1 MTTATT
7 KVLNSDQRRFL
18 DAQTQRAREAAQRA
32 AEDALR
38 ALAVAEP
45 SRPGYL
51 NDEQNKLRLAL
62 RDKARQL
69 GDDTAR
75 VGAALTSLV
84 HDVAYEQWH
93 RLLFA
98 RFLEVN
104 GLLRHPDYR
113 DIPLSLEDCGDL
125 ASDLGEPDAWAVA
138 ARFASEILPGVF
150 RLTDPAVQVR
160 FAAEHRNALER
171 LLLDIP
177 SEVFTTEDALGWV
190 YQFWQTAEKKRVN
203 DSGVK
208 IGGADLSPVTQLFT
222 ENYMVRFLLENS
234 LGAWWAARH
243 PDSSLIAG
251 WEYFRRS
258 EDGTP
263 ATGSFSDWPD
273 RAADVTVMDPCCGS
287 GHFLVAMFGMLWRM
301 RAEEE
306 GLTPAE
312 AQDAVLRDNLH
323 GLELDPRCTQI
334 ATFNV
339 ALEAWKQGGFRD
351 LPAPQI
357 ACSGVPVRSSLSDW
371 EDLAG
376 SDTEL
381 RSTMRRLYA
390 LFRNADTLG
399 SLIDPRP
406 SAGGDGLFG
415 RDLAIGVSA
424 SSLRD
429 VLVSALR
436 AEQRDETV
444 LGHAADDVVNAA
456 GLLGRRYVLVAT
468 NPPYLQRRSM
478 DLSLQEHVDSYF
490 SDAKAD
496 IATAFIER
504 CIDFVAPTFGSVA
517 VVSPQNWLLL
527 GSYKK
532 FRDSLL
538 GQRRVDLV
546 ARLGAG
552 AFTQITGEIVKVSLS
567 IISAVAPQ
575 STHCISGLLAHRVDG
590 ADGKAAHLQAGQLLS
605 PAQLVQKQNP
615 DSRITLTKIR
625 PGSLLEEI
633 ADGVAG
639 IQTGDYP
646 RFGRNFWERPL
657 PHPDWEFQQSTVT
670 STRPYGGR
678 EHILWWEGGTGRF
691 HQFVAERLGEWGVG
705 AWIRGDDL
713 RGRRGVA
720 VSQMGSLPVSI
731 YTGELFD
738 NNTAVIIPHHDE
750 DFPAL
755 WAYCSSDDF
764 ANDVRDLDDSLKV
777 TNATLVKVAF
787 DHDRW
792 RAIADATGPIQSP
805 ASDDP
810 TQWIFDGD
818 VASSTQPLQ
827 VAVAR
832 LLDYRWPDQAADAL
846 YSHVDG
852 DGIVALQSLP
862 GEADATTR
870 LRALLAD
877 SYDERWSAALERQ
890 LVTEA
895 GGKNGQLEDWLRDS
909 FFAQHVKVFDNRPFL
924 WHIWDGRKD
933 GFSAIV
939 NYHRLDRRTLE
950 KLTFTALG
958 AWIDRQKHEA
968 RAERPGADARLAAA
982 EELQR
987 RLQLILDG
995 EPPYDVYVRWKEMA
1009 EQPIGW
1015 EPDLDDGV
1023 RLNIRPFVTA
1033 GVLRSKVNVHWRKD
1047 RGTNPDGSERHNDL
1061 HPALEKR
1068 RAARREAGDTE

>member
-1 MTTATT
+1 MTTETT

-18 DAQTQRAREAAQRA
+18 DAQTQRARAAAQRA
-32 AEDALR
+32 ADDALS

-51 NDEQNKLRLAL
+51 SDEQNKLRLAL

-75 VGAALTSLV
+75 AGAVLTNLV

-104 GLLRHPDYR
+104 GLLRHPEYR
-113 DIPLSLEDCGDL
+113 EIPLSLEDCGDL
-125 ASDLGEPDAWAVA
+125 AADLGEPDAWAVA

-177 SEVFTTEDALGWV
+177 SEVFRTEDALGWV

-208 IGGADLSPVTQLFT
+208 VGGADLSPVTQLFT

-243 PDSSLIAG
+243 PGSSLIAS
-251 WEYFRRS
+251 WEYLRRN
-258 EDGTP
+258 EDGAP
-263 ATGSFSDWPD
+263 AAGSFSGWPE
-273 RAADVTVMDPCCGS
+273 RAADVTVIDPCCGS

-306 GLTPAE
+306 GLTPTE

-357 ACSGVPVRSSLSDW
+357 ACSGVPVRGTLTEW
-371 EDLAG
+371 ETHAG
-376 SDTEL
+376 DDAEL
-381 RSTMRRLYA
+381 REVLGRLHS
-390 LFRNADTLG
+390 LFQNADTLG

-406 SAGGDGLFG
+406 TDGGDALFG
-415 RDLAIGVSA
+415 TDLTIAA
-424 SSLRD
+424 SGDSIRAALGRALACESEARS
-429 VLVSALR
+429 VLA
-436 AEQRDETV
+436 
-444 LGHAADDVVNAA
+444 HAADDVAHAA
-456 GLLGRRYVLVAT
+456 ALLSRGYTLVAT
-468 NPPYLQRRSM
+468 NPPYLKRASM
-478 DLSLQEHVDSYF
+478 DSRLRAYIDAHHPR
-490 SDAKAD
+490 AKAD

-504 CIDFVAPTFGSVA
+504 ALGFTGATGTLA

-527 GSYKK
+527 TSYKD
-532 FRDSLL
+532 FRARLL
-538 GQRRVDLV
+538 ADRRFEAV
-546 ARLGAG
+546 ARLGSG
-552 AFTQITGEIVKVSLS
+552 AFRQISGEVVKVALTILS
-567 IISAVAPQ
+567 GCQ
-575 STHCISGLLAHRVDG
+575 SEPDHTIVGVMAHRVDG
-590 ADGKAAHLQAGQLLS
+590 VNAKAEALRRFALLS
-605 PAQLVQKQNP
+605 PVQGEQSNNP
-615 DSRITLTKIR
+615 DGRITLTRIE
-625 PGSLLEEI
+625 PGQLLKERASGLQGI
-633 ADGVAG
+633 ATA
-639 IQTGDYP
+639 DYP
-646 RFGRNFWERPL
+646 RFGRCFWERPM
-657 PHPDWEFQQSTVT
+657 PHSDWELQQSTVSET
-670 STRPYGGR
+670 VPYGGR
-678 EHILWWEGGTGRF
+678 EHIVWWQRGQGPL
-691 HQFVAERLGEWGVG
+691 HSLPGVY
-705 AWIRGDDL
+705 IRG
-713 RGRRGVA
+713 RAAWGKQGIA
-720 VSQMGSLPVSI
+720 VSQMGALPATL

-738 NNTAVIIPHHDE
+738 NNTAVIMPHDQE
-750 DFPAL
+750 DLPAI
-755 WAYCSSDDF
+755 WAYCSSAEF
-764 ANDVRDLDDSLKV
+764 AEDVRDIDDALKV

-787 DHDRW
+787 DRERW
-792 RAIADATGPIQSP
+792 QAVAGAARPIP
-805 ASDDP
+805 APSSDDP
-810 TQWIFDGD
+810 TQWIFDGA
-818 VASSTQPLQ
+818 VTSSTHPLH
-827 VAVAR
+827 VGVAR
-832 LLDYRWPDQAADAL
+832 ILGYRWPEQISDNLDQFGDQ
-846 YSHVDG
+846 
-852 DGIVALQSLP
+852 DGIAALVSLP
-862 GEADATTR
+862 GEPDLASR
-870 LRALLAD
+870 LRQLLTAAYGD
-877 SYDERWSAALERQ
+877 NWSSNLERQ

-895 GGKNGQLEDWLRDS
+895 GGKNGKLEDWLRS
-909 FFAQHVKVFDNRPFL
+909 TFFAQHVKVFDNRPFL

-939 NYHRLDRRTLE
+939 NYHKLDRRTLE
-950 KLTFTALG
+950 KLTFTSLG
-958 AWIDRQKHEA
+958 AWIDRQRHEA
-968 RAERPGADARLAAA
+968 RAERAGADARLAAA
-982 EELQR
+982 EDLQR

-995 EPPYDVYVRWKEMA
+995 APPHDVYVRWKPMA

-1023 RLNIRPFVTA
+1023 RLNIRPFVAA
-1033 GVLRSKVNVHWRKD
+1033 GVLRSKVNVHWKKD

-1061 HPALEKR
+1061 HPTLDER
-1068 RAARREAGDTE
+1068 RTARKAAEATE